1 MSKYATLPDD
11 TPITLPMHP
20 ATKTIAAPS
29 VPPYRSDPLDS
40 LATYSPEIKIL
51 HSQLLIASTLR
62 AQGVFGGAGPSE
74 VRAYF
79 ERIRDQLS
87 PNVPSEDLKR
97 YSDIR
102 SPGSQM
108 MHLFLSLCAQVPQ
121 HLSDRVGGSLPARD
135 ALDCLRDEARTRK
148 FLDAIPESLARIR
161 KNDPSGQVHVVDAG
175 CGPIPI
181 MAVAAAWSDPGVYV
195 TALELNPLS
204 AELAQGIITALDLQ
218 DRITIT
224 CDDATTYAP
233 SRPIDLLISET
244 ISAGLLNEPV
254 VAVMQNLSKHLTARG
269 ETLPTG
275 IDVHLGVFPINQFE
289 SPVGH
294 LPYNCLTALLAPT
307 ELARISWKATSSLSR
322 IEARMAITP
331 SHADSVACAWLTVR
345 LGDAALRMNES
356 LITTPTL
363 VNCLTSDKKIEPLII
378 NAVPAPTSIAVFGE
392 PGGPFLIGVLP
403 RNE

>member
-1 MSKYATLPDD
+1 MSKYATPVLA
-11 TPITLPMHP
+11 TPITLSMPP
-20 ATKTIAAPS
+20 ATTTIAAS
-29 VPPYRSDPLDS
+29 AVPHPRSDPFDS
-40 LATYSPEIKIL
+40 LATHSPQIMIL
-51 HSQLLIASTLR
+51 HSQLLIARTLR
-62 AQGVFGGAGPSE
+62 EGGDFGGTSPSE
-74 VRAYF
+74 VRAHF
-79 ERIRDQLS
+79 EKIRDQLS
-87 PNVPSEDLKR
+87 PNVPSDDLNR

-102 SPGSQM
+102 APGSRM
-108 MHLFLSLCAQVPQ
+108 MYLFLSLCAQLPQ
-121 HLSDRVGGSLPARD
+121 HLSDRVSGALPARD
-135 ALDCLRDEARTRK
+135 AIDCLRDEARTRK

-161 KNDPSGQVHVVDAG
+161 KTDPSGQVHVVDAG

-181 MAVAAAWSDPGVYV
+181 MAIAAAWSDPEVYV

-204 AELAQGIITALDLQ
+204 AELAKGIIIALDLQ

-224 CDDATTYAP
+224 CGDATTYAP

-294 LPYNCLTALLAPT
+294 LPYNGLTALLAPT
-307 ELARISWKATSSLSR
+307 ELARIPWKATSPLSR
-322 IEARMAITP
+322 IAARMAIDP
-331 SHADSVACAWLTVR
+331 CHADSVACAWLTVR
-345 LGDAALRMNES
+345 LGEGALRMNES

-363 VNCLTSDKKIEPLII
+363 VNCLTSDKRVEPLII
-378 NAVPAPTSIAVFGE
+378 HAVPTPTSIAVVGK
-392 PGGPFLIGVLP
+392 PGGPFLIGVP
-403 RNE
+403 SRHE